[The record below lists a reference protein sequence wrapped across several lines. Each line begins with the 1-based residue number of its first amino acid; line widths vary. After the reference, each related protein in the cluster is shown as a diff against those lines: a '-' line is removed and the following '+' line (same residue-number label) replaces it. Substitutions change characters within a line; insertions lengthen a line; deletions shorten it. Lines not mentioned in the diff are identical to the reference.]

1 MPDARISTN
10 GAAATKPTRSP
21 GELAELIG
29 AFNDVTSRLQETHER
44 LTAEVARLQSE
55 LHDTNRRL
63 RRAQELAALGEMA
76 AGIAHEIRN
85 PLGSIR
91 LYASALEQDL
101 ADRPDQRRL
110 AGRIADAVRGLNAIV
125 CDVLAF
131 AREVKIEAVPARAA
145 SIIERAAA
153 ACADLIERTGVELA
167 LPGAITADDADA
179 MILCDAGLVQQALTN
194 IIRNAIEAVDGA
206 ERRDKSGRVS
216 VSVQRATQR
225 DETGAAYDMISL
237 RVRDTGPGV
246 TPEVMQR
253 MFNPF
258 FTTRDAGAGLGL
270 AIVHRIAD
278 AHGGR
283 VSVRNHESGG
293 AEFELLIPAADQ
305 STQTKHQADR
315 TADHRMEAAR

>member
-1 MPDARISTN
+1 MPDAPIIETDRAGN
-10 GAAATKPTRSP
+10 AAALRPP

-44 LTAEVARLQSE
+44 LTAEVARLQAE

-63 RRAQELAALGEMA
+63 RRASELAALGEMA

-91 LYASALEQDL
+91 LYAAALEQDL

-131 AREVKIEAVPARAA
+131 AREVRIEAVPTPAA
-145 SIIERAAA
+145 PIIERAAES
-153 ACADLIERTGVELA
+153 CADLVERSGVRLT
-167 LPGAITADDADA
+167 LPGADDPDA
-179 MILCDAGLVQQALTN
+179 LILCDAGLIQQALTN
-194 IIRNAIEAVDGA
+194 IIRNAIEAVERA
-206 ERRDKSGRVS
+206 ERRGAGGRVRVS
-216 VSVQRATQR
+216 VGRSSLR
-225 DETGAAYDMISL
+225 DESGGVRGMVAV

-283 VSVRNHESGG
+283 VSVRNHETGG
-293 AEFELLIPAADQ
+293 AEVELLIPAADHPAEHEHKH
-305 STQTKHQADR
+305 STDR
-315 TADHRMEAAR
+315 TAEHRMEAAR